1 MGLTKKTAIAQL
13 EKNCPRG
20 NILMRRVGRWSI
32 KIQTMW
38 IVLIKSL
45 SFKAVQNERQPR
57 NTATI
62 KPESLRE
69 MDQTKVLREHSSLV
83 GIFG

>member
-1 MGLTKKTAIAQL
+1 MRPRDGQL
-13 EKNCPRG
+13 KFELCQVF
-20 NILMRRVGRWSI
+20 L
-32 KIQTMW
+32 
-38 IVLIKSL
+38 LIESHFYFL
-45 SFKAVQNERQPR
+45 YTFIRKAVQNERQPR

>member
-1 MGLTKKTAIAQL
+1 MKLII
-13 EKNCPRG
+13 
-20 NILMRRVGRWSI
+20 ILYVF
-32 KIQTMW
+32 
-38 IVLIKSL
+38 LI
-45 SFKAVQNERQPR
+45 AVQNERQPR

-69 MDQTKVLREHSSLV
+69 MDQSKILREHSSLV